1 MSDTLVAALES
12 LRIAEKSQAMRYR
25 SLAALAEELDDE
37 QTAQRLHDL
46 HADEQHHLSR
56 LTARLVELG
65 RTPADLASVPAP
77 GDLAG
82 WEDRARGHEQEEVDR
97 YEALLRGE
105 LDPQTRALVESIL
118 EVERQHRDRL
128 SGKWTLA

>member
-1 MSDTLVAALES
+1 MSDTLVTALES
-12 LRIAEKSQAMRYR
+12 LRTAEKAQAMRYR
-25 SLAALAEELDDE
+25 RLAALAEELGDE

-65 RTPADLASVPAP
+65 RTPADLAPVSSS
-77 GDLAG
+77 GELAG
-82 WEDRARGHEQEEVDR
+82 WEERTRRYEQDEVDR
-97 YEALLRGE
+97 YETFLRGE
-105 LDPQTRALVESIL
+105 LDPQTRALADSIL